1 MTAHGPVPPT
11 GGGHHDDLP
20 PPAVPEAG
28 ERNTPAIAAALV
40 GVVAF
45 ATAITPAL
53 LVVGIG
59 AGALALGLG
68 IAGLARLPRV
78 RSGRG
83 AAIGG
88 VVLGGVSLLVAAGWL
103 LVLLTEP
110 DFTEGFL
117 DGFREALRDE
127 GGVFT
132 LVPGECF
139 EEPPGGDEIVT
150 VPRVP
155 CRESHHYEVFATVDH
170 PALPGAAFP
179 GEEEILEFAYEVC
192 EGSAFRDYVGRS
204 ARRSRYAV
212 DVVYPDAGS
221 WRLGE
226 RTIVCVLHDSEEWQK
241 TGSAAGRDE

>member
-1 MTAHGPVPPT
+1 V
-11 GGGHHDDLP
+11 
-20 PPAVPEAG
+20 V
-28 ERNTPAIAAALV
+28 AAL
-40 GVVAF
+40 
-45 ATAITPAL
+45 
-53 LVVGIG
+53 
-59 AGALALGLG
+59 
-68 IAGLARLPRV
+68 
-78 RSGRG
+78 
-83 AAIGG
+83 GG
-88 VVLGGVSLLVAAGWL
+88 VVLGGVALLVAAGWL

-139 EEPPGGDEIVT
+139 EAPPAGDELVT
-150 VPRVP
+150 VPRVG
-155 CRESHHYEVFATVDH
+155 CREPHDYEVFATVDH

-179 GEEEILEFAYEVC
+179 GEEDVLAFAYEVC

-226 RTIVCVLHDSEEWQK
+226 RTIVCVLRDTDEEGK